1 MFIMES
7 SARGKF
13 LIAGSIIGFVGFVIP
28 GLYGVGYSPP
38 SGSPYAQINLGSLNG
53 FRGSLSGPSD
63 AVFNGFGGPVNF
75 HFALIALATMAVL
88 GLVAHVMDIDNAAR
102 ILRYAHQG
110 LALLS
115 TLVVLGSFIWAF
127 RYNHVPPA
135 VSSLFVKDLG
145 GGTQARAA
153 SHYLQG
159 QLGLGALI
167 LGFGLIVGL
176 YGVSALLGGAVTVLV
191 IILAVLIGTRVLT

>member
-1 MFIMES
+1 MIIMES
-7 SARGKF
+7 STRGKF
-13 LIAGSIIGFVGFVIP
+13 LITGSIIGFIGFVLP

-38 SGSPYAQINLGSLNG
+38 SSSPYARINLGSLKG
-53 FRGSLSGPSD
+53 FRGSLSGAND

-75 HFALIALATMAVL
+75 HFAFIALATMAVL
-88 GLVAHVMDIDNAAR
+88 GLLAHVMDIDSAAR
-102 ILRYAHQG
+102 ILRYTHHG

-115 TLVVLGSFIWAF
+115 TLIVLGSFIWAF

-135 VSSLFVKDLG
+135 VSSLFIQDLG
-145 GGTQARAA
+145 GGTRAVA
-153 SHYLQG
+153 AQHYLQG

-167 LGFGLIVGL
+167 LGLGLIVGL
-176 YGVSALLGGAVTVLV
+176 YGVSALLGGATSVLV